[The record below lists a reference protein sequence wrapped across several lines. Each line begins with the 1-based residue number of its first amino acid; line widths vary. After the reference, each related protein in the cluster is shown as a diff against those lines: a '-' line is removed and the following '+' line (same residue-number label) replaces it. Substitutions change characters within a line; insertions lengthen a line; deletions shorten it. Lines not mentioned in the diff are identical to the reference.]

1 MGVVHSL
8 CRSSFLPGE
17 GVIYYHNQVKDT
29 THTQIENNIVPSTS
43 SSSVSYDP
51 MLLKVITSGS
61 TRLEV
66 IERMVDALRHSHV
79 YGVPTNMQ
87 LLLNALQLQSFR
99 EKGADSQT
107 LVDHEAELT
116 QTVPPKPFEVANSI
130 AAYLFASGA
139 SNDTNP
145 WKKLTGFCNSHALT
159 RILHMKVNGT
169 TIPCKVAGDS
179 AMENA
184 YSVSL
189 PSGEVFTVQLVKSLE
204 NQLQIQVN
212 NRLVS
217 SFVYREG
224 EGVKV
229 FPMTT
234 LDCFPSERSPFS

>member
-130 AAYLFASGA
+130 AAYLFASGV

-234 LDCFPSERSPFS
+234 LDCFPSERSPFP